1 MTLCDRRTILRSGA
15 LGALTLGAKALPS
28 RAVSGVSPRVERIVI
43 VALAGGVRTR
53 ETLGTP
59 SNVPNLMRLAE
70 HGVLFPRT
78 RASNLGHFGATLS
91 IFTGISES
99 RGIRDNARGTD
110 PTLFEYL
117 RKDLG
122 LKASEVWISTSG
134 GAQEANLAYSLH
146 PDYGSRFGAGT
157 LDGDGIFNT
166 EFNALLGT
174 YGKPRDLGI
183 KEQALFERM
192 RGSIGGAEQEAL
204 ASVDSVERVES
215 FLLEELRRGTQ
226 DIKGIGAAD
235 AKAFRVARN
244 LLAVFRPRILAVVL
258 RDADVAHGNF
268 NNYVQVIRRNDEMLG
283 ELWGCVQADPELAS
297 TTAMFVLPEFGRDAD
312 LNSRRGLDHGDGSED
327 LNYVSLLCL
336 GPGFRRGE
344 VAREEVSTIDVCAT
358 VCALAGAD
366 ARYARGKRLP
376 RLFG

>member
-1 MTLCDRRTILRSGA
+1 MTLYNRRTLLRSGA
-15 LGALTLGAKALPS
+15 LGALTLGAKALPARNAS
-28 RAVSGVSPRVERIVI
+28 SLSPRTERIVI

-53 ETLGTP
+53 ETFGTP

-70 HGVLFPRT
+70 QGVLFPRT

-122 LKASEVWISTSG
+122 LNASDVWISTSG

-146 PDYGSRFGAGT
+146 PDYGPRFGAGA
-157 LDGDGIFNT
+157 LDGDGIFNA
-166 EFNALLGT
+166 EFKALLDA
-174 YGKPRDLGI
+174 YGKPRELGA

-192 RGSIGGAEQEAL
+192 RGAMGGKEPG
-204 ASVDSVERVES
+204 SDVDSAARVES

-244 LLAVFRPRILAVVL
+244 LLAVFRPRILSVVL

-283 ELWGCVQADPELAS
+283 ELWGCVQDDPELAS

-327 LNYVSLLCL
+327 LNYVTLLCL
-336 GPGFRRGE
+336 GPDFRRGE
-344 VAREEVSTIDVCAT
+344 VVREEVNTIDVCAT
-358 VCALAGAD
+358 VCTLAGAD
-366 ARYARGKRLP
+366 ARYSRGKRLP
-376 RLFG
+376 RLLG